1 MINCARK
8 VVIVADRSK
17 FGRDAMIRV
26 ADLSDID
33 QVVTDNALD
42 LESQQMLKDNGIE
55 CVLT

>member
-1 MINCARK
+1 
-8 VVIVADRSK
+8 
-17 FGRDAMIRV
+17 MIRV

-33 QVVTDNALD
+33 QVVTDSELN